1 MPGRVY
7 SCDSKDAQTLKKML
21 EYDPYLDKNLSQEQ
35 LDRIKND
42 AMANVI
48 FARQDYQ
55 LKDGISLALDREKYY
70 LYLSA
75 VDEFF
80 ENAEKKLKQGVPSIA
95 RVDPE
100 LERKIIATL
109 EGERKESEEGLGL
122 IFG

>member
-1 MPGRVY
+1 V
-7 SCDSKDAQTLKKML
+7 LKKL
-21 EYDPYLDKNLSQEQ
+21 VEYDPYLDNTLTPDQ
-35 LDRIKND
+35 LAKIKTD
-42 AMANVI
+42 EMANVI

-55 LKDGISLALDREKYY
+55 LKDGVSLGLDREKYY

-80 ENAEKKLKQGVPSIA
+80 EKAEKKLKASVPSLQ

-100 LERKIIATL
+100 TEQKIIATL

>member
-1 MPGRVY
+1 MSP
-7 SCDSKDAQTLKKML
+7 
-21 EYDPYLDKNLSQEQ
+21 EQ
-35 LDRIKND
+35 LAKLKTDEL
-42 AMANVI
+42 ANVI

-55 LKDGISLALDREKYY
+55 LKDGISLGLDREKYY

-75 VDEFF
+75 VEEFF
-80 ENAEKKLKQGVPSIA
+80 EKAEKKLKASIPSLQ

-100 LERKIIATL
+100 LEQKVIATL